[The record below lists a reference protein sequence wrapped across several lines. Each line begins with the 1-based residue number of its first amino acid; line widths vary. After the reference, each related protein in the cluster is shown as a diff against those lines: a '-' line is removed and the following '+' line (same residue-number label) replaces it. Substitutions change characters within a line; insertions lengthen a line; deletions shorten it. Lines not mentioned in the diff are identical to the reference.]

1 MYGFQGGK
9 EIMGRNEMLGLTHIP
24 YLYCSLVRTYCIAQ
38 RMLLNARD
46 DFNRKKAQKEEDY
59 THTHIHMAD
68 LFCPTV
74 ETNTILWSNYTPI
87 RINFIKT
94 QDWKYI
100 VRGWRREGE
109 IT

>member
-1 MYGFQGGK
+1 
-9 EIMGRNEMLGLTHIP
+9 
-24 YLYCSLVRTYCIAQ
+24 
-38 RMLLNARD
+38 MLLNARD
-46 DFNRKKAQKEEDY
+46 DLNRKKVQKGEEY
-59 THTHIHMAD
+59 THTHTHTHTDMAD
-68 LFCPTV
+68 SFCPTV

-87 RINFIKT
+87 KINFIKT